1 MESDILNKLEAMGC
15 DMKGA
20 MGRFVDD
27 EELYLSFLGP
37 VMDDPAFALLG
48 EGIAQQDASKA
59 FESAHSLKGTIGNM
73 GLTPLYSRI
82 VDIVEPLR
90 AGSLEGIP
98 EKYSELIIERD
109 DLKKKLGY

>member
-1 MESDILNKLEAMGC
+1 MESEILIKLESMGC

-27 EELYLSFLGP
+27 EELYLSFLGQ
-37 VMDDPAFALLG
+37 VIDDPAFVSLG
-48 EGIAQQDASKA
+48 EGIEEKDVRKA

-73 GLTPLYSRI
+73 GLTPLYNRI
-82 VDIVEPLR
+82 VEIVEPLR

-98 EKYSELIIERD
+98 EKYSTLIAERD